1 MKTRQDDP
9 GKGFRTVLGTYT
21 CMLTIFIMI
30 MIIIIIITASI
41 IIIII
46 LIQLSFFMCCTS
58 QEERIEGCLPQQNST
73 THDHSVLLRGR
84 VMGIY
89 ECR

>member
-30 MIIIIIITASI
+30 MIIIITAS

-46 LIQLSFFMCCTS
+46 LIQLSFIMCCTS
-58 QEERIEGCLPQQNST
+58 QEEKTEGCLPQQNST